1 MMGFPEFQIG
11 RNIWPQD
18 VRTHPLSDKLL
29 SRSASS
35 RAGEFRLRWRRE
47 ELDNEAAVSF
57 S

>member
-29 SRSASS
+29 WRSASS
-35 RAGEFRLRWRRE
+35 RAEQFRLRRRRE
-47 ELDNEAAVSF
+47 ELDNEATVSF

>member
-11 RNIWPQD
+11 CNIWPQD
-18 VRTHPLSDKLL
+18 IRTHPLSDKLL
-29 SRSASS
+29 WCSASS
-35 RAGEFRLRWRRE
+35 RAEQFGLRGRRE